1 MDYVI
6 AVQTPAYA
14 LSSGCFATESAFGE
28 HLKELRRSIGDDF
41 RLVLLA
47 PHLDEREY
55 KRQKTHFVTFESE
68 RDAIAFVPAY
78 PAAASFYSFWLCHAL
93 PLLLLLNRVMARTA
107 IVHSG
112 LSTDVRRPML
122 LFVNIVGRLHR
133 RPVIFIVD
141 IDFRRH
147 ASQQLQ
153 TGEIS
158 VWKYLLNRL
167 ITNVFKESQLRLAI
181 QSSQLVLL
189 KSQSMVDKFGKG
201 LPHVKNFF
209 DAVHTDNDIL
219 SDVQTE
225 ARASWLRREDTVL
238 KLCYFGR
245 LVPSKGVDRM
255 IDAIKL
261 ARDQGSRAVLTVIGD
276 GPLRE
281 VLARRAG
288 DCNLQDQVRFVPQVP
303 YGRQLFELL
312 QEQHVT
318 LAAPVIEDTP
328 RAAFDSMARGLPL
341 IAFDISYFRDLAEL
355 SNAIALAKWPSPAA
369 LAERIIELDGN
380 RERLAVLALRG
391 IEFARLNT
399 QQIWLNRRAEW
410 TRGFAESNYR
420 WTAG

>member
-1 MDYVI
+1 MDYII

-14 LSSGCFATESAFGE
+14 LSPGRFATESAFGE
-28 HLKELRRSIGDDF
+28 HLKQLRKSIGDNF

-47 PHLDEREY
+47 PHLDEGEY
-55 KRQKTHFVTFESE
+55 ERQKPHFVTFETE

-78 PAAASFYSFWLCHAL
+78 PAAASFHRFWFWYAL
-93 PLLLLLNRVMARTA
+93 PLIRSLDSVMERTA

-122 LFVNIVGRLHR
+122 VFVNIVGRLRR

-147 ASQQLQ
+147 ASQRLQ
-153 TGEIS
+153 TGEIG
-158 VWKYLLNRL
+158 VWKYLLTRL
-167 ITNVFKESQLRLAI
+167 VTNVFKESQLRLAI
-181 QSSQLVLL
+181 LSSQLVML

-201 LPHVKNFF
+201 LSHVKNFF
-209 DAVHTDNDIL
+209 DTVHTDNDIL
-219 SDVQTE
+219 SDVQME
-225 ARASWLRREDTVL
+225 ARASWLQREAVL
-238 KLCYFGR
+238 RLCFFGR

-261 ARDQGSRAVLTVIGD
+261 ARDQGSSAVLTVIGD

-281 VLARRAG
+281 VLASRVC
-288 DCNLQDQVRFVPQVP
+288 DCNLQERVRFVSQVP
-303 YGRQLFELL
+303 YGPQLFELL

-341 IAFDISYFRDLAEL
+341 IAFDTSYFQDLAKL
-355 SNAIALAKWPSPAA
+355 SHAVTLAKWPSPAA
-369 LAERIIELDGN
+369 LAERIIELDKD
-380 RERLAVLALRG
+380 RERLTVLALRG

-399 QQIWLNRRAEW
+399 QQIWLKRRAEW
-410 TRGFAESNYR
+410 TREFA
-420 WTAG
+420 AQHH